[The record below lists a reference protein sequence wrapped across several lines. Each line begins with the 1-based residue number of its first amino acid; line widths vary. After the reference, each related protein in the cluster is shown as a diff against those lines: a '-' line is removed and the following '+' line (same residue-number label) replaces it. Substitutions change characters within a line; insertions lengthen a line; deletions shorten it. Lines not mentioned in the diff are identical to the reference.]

1 MGADVR
7 LETRRSND
15 IMSREYGL
23 TKIMVIT
30 ALAIA
35 ALAVGPNAALANPIP
50 FTQGGAFNI
59 GNFSVA
65 VNGTLATGCI
75 DYYNAATGCG
85 TNATVTLN
93 APSDTIFGTVGT
105 TTGSI
110 KDIGPAQAFPE
121 LTALT
126 LNGFT
131 FDLLSLVFPT
141 PVACPPATTPGSC
154 AIAGSPF
161 VFTQDTINPPNT
173 ANSADVSLTAI
184 YCGYTGSAGT
194 ETATSC
200 SNGTVYSATFTSHF
214 VGTIDSTG
222 LPATVANLIAIIAA
236 GGTIT
241 DSISANFVPNAQPT
255 VTPEPMGF
263 VLFGSGLIGLSLL
276 RRKTRRS

>member
-1 MGADVR
+1 MLVTQRTLKNLAF
-7 LETRRSND
+7 T
-15 IMSREYGL
+15 
-23 TKIMVIT
+23 T
-30 ALAIA
+30 AALA
-35 ALAVGPNAALANPIP
+35 ALAVGPSHVLATPIP
-50 FTQGGAFNI
+50 YAAGGAFNI
-59 GNFSVA
+59 GSFSVA

-75 DYYNAATGCG
+75 DYYNASTGCG

-93 APSDTIFGTVGT
+93 APSDPIFGTVAV

-110 KDIGPAQAFPE
+110 KDIGPGQSFPE

-141 PVACPPATTPGSC
+141 PTACPPAATPGSC

-161 VFTQDTINPPNT
+161 VFTQDTIAPPSPT
-173 ANSADVSLTAI
+173 SSADVSLTAL

-194 ETATSC
+194 ETSTSC
-200 SNGTVYSATFTSHF
+200 TNGTLYAATFTSHF

-222 LPATVANLIAIIAA
+222 MAATVANLINIISG

-241 DSISANFVPNAQPT
+241 DSISGNFTPIP
-255 VTPEPMGF
+255 TPEPISLI
-263 VLFGSGLIGLSLL
+263 LFGSGLLGLSLL
-276 RRKTRRS
+276 GRRKSRRWFRLCLQR